1 MILKKIT
8 IENFKSIRD
17 EISFE
22 IKEIADK
29 KCFVLLG
36 INESGKSNI
45 LEAISLLSDEKK
57 VNYDT
62 DCNNKAEEKK
72 ESIKITYELEITNH
86 EYYETKFIKEKL
98 EENLVKNITI
108 TKIEKKIEIEA
119 DNTRSDVLWV
129 YINDNTEEFEKYI
142 INEESQTI
150 EIKTEE
156 NLEEDEGGENNV
168 LDKNKLETFLEE
180 NFEDLFNLNIP
191 KVVFWKSS
199 EEKYLINKPV
209 DLNAFKED
217 PFSSIPLKNC
227 FRIINIQHNSDIKK
241 KIESIAN
248 SAKKT
253 LSFKDML
260 NKDVTDYINRVWP
273 EHKINIRFEINNMQL
288 SFFVEEKDDT
298 TPKYEVDQ
306 RSDGF
311 KHFVSILLSL
321 SVENTTGVLKNKII
335 LLDEPE
341 VHLHPSGEKYLRD
354 ELLKISKN
362 NYVFFATHSI
372 FMADKKNLDRHFSIK
387 KKEGITSLEIIE
399 KDNPYKEEVL
409 YEALGTS
416 VLEHIEANV
425 LIFEGKTDRDIF
437 DLYRRNFEEEIQIPN
452 LTLISADGCN
462 NIIKYTKFFNKNIIK
477 GFVLFDSDKEGIEEK
492 KKVLKVEGYDS
503 ENTFGINEILATN
516 KKSTLEDLFANKYL
530 SDSVRNVYEISIS
543 IDDNKPFLEQVKK
556 QLQNLQK
563 PFREVDKE
571 KLKKVFF
578 QKISKLEK
586 EDLKKEKYYNFFEN
600 LATKLNL

>member
-8 IENFKSIRD
+8 IKNFKSIRD

-22 IKEIADK
+22 IKEIANK

-45 LEAISLLSDEKK
+45 LEAISLLSDGEK

-62 DCNNKAEEKK
+62 DCNNKAEEVG
-72 ESIKITYELEITNH
+72 EDIVITYELEITNH
-86 EYYETKFIKEKL
+86 EYYEKEFIEEEL

-108 TKIEKKIEIEA
+108 TKIEKQIKIQT
-119 DNTRSDVLWV
+119 DNTRSCGFLI
-129 YINDNTEEFEKYI
+129 YIKDNEKEFGKYI
-142 INEESQTI
+142 INKENQGI

-156 NLEEDEGGENNV
+156 NVEEDEDGETNV
-168 LDKNKLETFLEE
+168 LDKNKLKTFLEE
-180 NFEDLFNLNIP
+180 NFKKIFDWRIP

-199 EEKYLINKPV
+199 REKYLINKPI
-209 DLNAFKED
+209 DLNTFKEN
-217 PFSSIPLKNC
+217 PSTSIPLLNC
-227 FRIINIQHNSDIKK
+227 FRITNIGYSEIKN
-241 KIESIAN
+241 KIETISN
-248 SAKKT
+248 SAAKNLALKET
-253 LSFKDML
+253 LSKE
-260 NKDVTDYINRVWP
+260 VTKYINRVWP
-273 EHKINIRFEINNMQL
+273 EHKINIKFEINNMQL

-298 TPKYEVDQ
+298 IPKYEVNQ

-311 KHFVSILLSL
+311 KHFVSILLNL
-321 SVENTTGVLKNKII
+321 SVENTTGALRNKII

-341 VHLHPSGEKYLRD
+341 VHLHPSGVKFLRD
-354 ELLKISKN
+354 ELLKISGN

-387 KKEGITSLEIIE
+387 KKEGVTSLEAIE

-409 YEALGTS
+409 YEALGIS

-437 DLYRRNFEEEIQIPN
+437 DLYRKQFKKKILTPN
-452 LTLISADGCN
+452 LTLMSADGCN
-462 NIIKYTKFFNKNIIK
+462 SIIKYTKFFNKNIIK
-477 GFVLFDSDKEGIEEK
+477 GFVLFDSDQDGVKEK
-492 KKVLKVEGYDS
+492 KKVLETEGYN
-503 ENTFGINEILATN
+503 EKNTFEINDILDTH
-516 KKSTLEDLFANKYL
+516 KKSTLEDLFDSKYL
-530 SDSVRNVYEISIS
+530 RNSIEEIYIVVCSN
-543 IDDNKPFLEQVKK
+543 IDNKKPFLEQVKK

-563 PFREVDKE
+563 PFREVNKE

-586 EDLKKEKYYNFFEN
+586 EDLKKEKYYNFFKN
-600 LATKLNL
+600 LANKLNL